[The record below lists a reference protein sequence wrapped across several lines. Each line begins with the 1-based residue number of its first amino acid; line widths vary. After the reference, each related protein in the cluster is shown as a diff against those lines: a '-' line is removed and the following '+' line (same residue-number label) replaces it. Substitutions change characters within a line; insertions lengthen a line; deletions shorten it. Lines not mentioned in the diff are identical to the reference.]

1 MNGLAPKMSLCALLD
16 EPRAPGLEICGIS
29 DDSRD
34 VRPGDAF
41 AAVVGDVFDGHD
53 HAAAAVRRGA
63 ACVLSERPLPGLP
76 VPVVQVPELRAR
88 CGALAAKLHAAP
100 SRKMVCVG
108 VTGTNGKTTVAHH
121 VARLA
126 RRGAYMGTLGWG
138 VPPRLCRSELTT
150 ADPISLQARLRALK
164 DRGAA
169 AVALEASSHALHQG
183 RVDEVDFA
191 AGVFTNLTRD
201 HLDYHGTMRAYANA
215 KRRLFER
222 PLRFAVVHVD
232 DVLGRTI
239 AREMRT
245 GVELVSVGRQA
256 AVCWRDVA
264 YAPDGIRGVWRTP
277 WGVADFDLPG
287 HFGDLSVRNAAC
299 ALAAACALGTPLAR
313 VVADMARLP
322 PVRGRLQRLG
332 AAPLVLVDYAHTP
345 DALRSALAAV
355 RAHLPAGGQLLVV
368 FGCGGDRDRG
378 KRPQMAGRAE
388 AGADLVVLTSDNP
401 RGEDPQRIL
410 DDAMRGFRQ
419 PGDVLRIAD
428 RRCAIAAALER
439 AGPNDAVLIAG
450 KGHETHQEIGGRKF
464 PFDDAAV
471 VRQLLGERR
480 LGGRGEDAGPGGEA

>member
-1 MNGLAPKMSLCALLD
+1 MTLRELLRDATVPPLPVSGLTS
-16 EPRAPGLEICGIS
+16 
-29 DDSRD
+29 DSRK
-34 VRPGDAF
+34 VRPGDLFVACRGATSDGHDF
-41 AAVVGDVFDGHD
+41 APQAARAGAAAVV
-53 HAAAAVRRGA
+53 
-63 ACVLSERPLPGLP
+63 SERAVDVG
-76 VPVVQVPELRAR
+76 VPNVVVGDAGKRLGEFGRR
-88 CGALAAKLHAAP
+88 FYGAP
-100 SRKMVCVG
+100 SAELAVVG

-287 HFGDLSVRNAAC
+287 HFSDLSVRNAAC